1 MELKVGEEILWKITT
16 IKFRDTVYWHE
27 FEGGNN
33 DDEKENI
40 SGGKKERIRKEKY
53 NKKSAQMV

>member
-1 MELKVGEEILWKITT
+1 MKVGEEILWKITT
-16 IKFRDTVYWHE
+16 IKFRDTTYWHE
-27 FEGGNN
+27 FEGVNN